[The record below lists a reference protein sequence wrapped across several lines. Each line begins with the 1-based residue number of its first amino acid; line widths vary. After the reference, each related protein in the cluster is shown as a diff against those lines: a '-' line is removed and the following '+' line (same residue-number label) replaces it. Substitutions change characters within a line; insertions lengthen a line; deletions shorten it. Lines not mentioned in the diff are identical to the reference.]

1 MVDLMPTMHCLTAL
15 DDVPPFVLTLA
26 DVELAHFE
34 RVAVR
39 FVCCVC
45 AACAFRVCCVCVREI
60 QTTTHRFFYK
70 MTL

>member
-1 MVDLMPTMHCLTAL
+1 VPGKSMVDLMPTMHCLTAL

-39 FVCCVC
+39 G
-45 AACAFRVCCVCVREI
+45 
-60 QTTTHRFFYK
+60 FFHS
-70 MTL
+70 T